1 MYASALTE
9 HLCSSRAIAKPQHG
23 PVSVRRWS
31 GPFVQGDVEGVE
43 LPAEEEGDGPRSA
56 QEQVYSRALDAEAEL
71 ANMRR
76 DRRNERSCLG
86 GIERSWRARPEVSP
100 RGKMWSFIEKGGVC
114 GEAWL
119 RDEVDEAD
127 DLRPIVSLTRTRPV
141 AKHADQAGVLLGRAA
156 TSPDRAISVL
166 SLSSSEECAR
176 EGDSDS
182 CGHAQVRASG
192 QPKWDAVGTG
202 NRVSDHIREVDQ
214 RVDEIGQSVCVRQS
228 SAGVRRPQAEDKRGG
243 HGCGLRGDSSLNV
256 EPEITCRSDAVRE

>member
-1 MYASALTE
+1 M
-9 HLCSSRAIAKPQHG
+9 
-23 PVSVRRWS
+23 
-31 GPFVQGDVEGVE
+31 
-43 LPAEEEGDGPRSA
+43 
-56 QEQVYSRALDAEAEL
+56 
-71 ANMRR
+71 
-76 DRRNERSCLG
+76 
-86 GIERSWRARPEVSP
+86 SP

-114 GEAWL
+114 GVAWL

-127 DLRPIVSLTRTRPV
+127 DLRPIVSLTRSRPV

-166 SLSSSEECAR
+166 SLSSSEKCAR

-202 NRVSDHIREVDQ
+202 NGVSDQIREVDQ
-214 RVDEIGQSVCVRQS
+214 RVDEIGQSVCVRQAG
-228 SAGVRRPQAEDKRGG
+228 AGVRRPQAEDKRGD

-256 EPEITCRSDAVRE
+256 EPEMACRSDAVREQFEPLTGHAPGEIGPLEPGPGGSLVEASEGSKRPLEEPVGRVVVELIGVRPLHRARKLEGEGVGMRVGLVKQRWCLDDADDR